1 MFDLKRVKQVGI
13 GLLVDL
19 INYDRNLL
27 RWLGSDTNE
36 VDAISVALPV
46 RQVVAQVG
54 TVNAHTLP
62 VW

>member
-1 MFDLKRVKQVGI
+1 MQVGI
-13 GLLVDL
+13 GLLLDL

-54 TVNAHTLP
+54 TIDAHTLA